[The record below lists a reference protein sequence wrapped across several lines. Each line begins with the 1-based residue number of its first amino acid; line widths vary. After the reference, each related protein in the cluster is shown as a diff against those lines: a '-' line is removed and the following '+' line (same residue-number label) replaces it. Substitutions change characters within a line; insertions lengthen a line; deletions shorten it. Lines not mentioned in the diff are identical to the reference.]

1 MSCERSKCPDG
12 LSRLGF
18 RKPGHG
24 RALTGEDL
32 A

>member
-1 MSCERSKCPDG
+1 MTGWERSKCPDG

-18 RKPGHG
+18 RKPGMG
-24 RALTGEDL
+24 ALTGEDL